1 MRITELIKAAI
12 SVSAYSDSECNF
24 VKLALLDGLRISK
37 TVKTKKIPKR
47 SRKMF
52 LKSFVTEYR
61 IMLCDGP
68 SVEDSDT
75 YPRAACSQNIHKRCC
90 VAYFMPVFFK
100 FCMHFLLKSSQL
112 KGRSAAQSALQWKS
126 HWLFI
131 HNRETSNEELTR
143 KLKPLFSFNRNTRM
157 RLTLSLFISLRAV
170 HSAAGWRRFTK
181 VDAMGRLKTQVYGK
195 RKYRRMEYASTE
207 YVNTNCDS
215 VCLSFFV
222 FFLCLCCY
230 RNFFDE

>member
-1 MRITELIKAAI
+1 
-12 SVSAYSDSECNF
+12 
-24 VKLALLDGLRISK
+24 VKLALLVGLRISK
-37 TVKTKKIPKR
+37 TVKTKNTKE
-47 SRKMF
+47 
-52 LKSFVTEYR
+52 KSQNVPEIFCHR

-75 YPRAACSQNIHKRCC
+75 SPRAACSQNIHKRCC
-90 VAYFMPVFFK
+90 FAYFMPVFFK

-131 HNRETSNEELTR
+131 HNRETSNGELTR

-170 HSAAGWRRFTK
+170 HSAAG
-181 VDAMGRLKTQVYGK
+181 
-195 RKYRRMEYASTE
+195 
-207 YVNTNCDS
+207 
-215 VCLSFFV
+215 
-222 FFLCLCCY
+222 
-230 RNFFDE
+230 